1 MCAGL
6 SLQLAPLQLQLEA
19 WLWETVALGEGSFL
33 ICHLP
38 QSFGFLWGSLRP
50 GPEHSFPLISVCL
63 AVWQHGPGG
72 TAGARG
78 GQEVPHRG
86 AVPRL

>member
-6 SLQLAPLQLQLEA
+6 SLQLTPLQLQLEA
-19 WLWETVALGEGSFL
+19 RLWETVALGESSF
-33 ICHLP
+33 P

-72 TAGARG
+72 TAGACG